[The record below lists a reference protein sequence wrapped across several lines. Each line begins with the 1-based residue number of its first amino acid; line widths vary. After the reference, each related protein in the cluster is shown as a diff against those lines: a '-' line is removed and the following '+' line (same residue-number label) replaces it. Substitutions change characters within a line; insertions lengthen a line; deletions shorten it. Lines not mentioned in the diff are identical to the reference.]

1 MQLVANNQQGKFAHL
16 LWKGEKVKLGAETFV
31 MLSPNSIYIELTFE
45 IQHWPFCVSQLV
57 PLVQTE
63 SEGKPAINSS
73 YFSTI
78 NPADGQCL
86 LEKFSDKH
94 SGCNFGLLGNLYAC
108 EGKTGKVI
116 IFLVFDK

>member
-1 MQLVANNQQGKFAHL
+1 
-16 LWKGEKVKLGAETFV
+16 

-116 IFLVFDK
+116 LDSPMGSKKCIIIIVLVFDK

>member
-1 MQLVANNQQGKFAHL
+1 MVFQVHILNF
-16 LWKGEKVKLGAETFV
+16 
-31 MLSPNSIYIELTFE
+31 
-45 IQHWPFCVSQLV
+45 VSQLI

-63 SEGKPAINSS
+63 SKGKPAINSS

-86 LEKFSDKH
+86 LEKFSDKY

-108 EGKTGKVI
+108 EGKTGKVNLGLKQEMHYHHFFDI
-116 IFLVFDK
+116 INSDNYPWTQPQLSGSY